1 MADESK
7 GDGCCP
13 AGSHPELILDEEATL
28 AGKVVTLPSG
38 LVTYQVP
45 AADPE
50 CKKAIIV
57 IYDVHGFSGG
67 RIKGVNDSLAKS
79 TGLHVIM
86 PDLYGDSVGINDK
99 GGFSSPDGAGRACA
113 APGQERVARAACVYM
128 CGCVCTRGSY
138 MCAVCYACMVAG
150 AVVGP

>member
-7 GDGCCP
+7 GGGCCP
-13 AGSHPELILDEEATL
+13 AGSHPELILDTEAEL
-28 AGKVVTLPSG
+28 AGTVVTLPSG

-45 AADPE
+45 AADAA

-79 TGLHVIM
+79 TGLHVVM

-99 GGFSSPDGAGRACA
+99 GGFASPDGACGVRSPPPLPSLCWGTA
-113 APGQERVARAACVYM
+113 GARAWTALLTMSV
-128 CGCVCTRGSY
+128 
-138 MCAVCYACMVAG
+138 
-150 AVVGP
+150 